1 MLQVNQTINDLVAN
15 ANADMRR
22 FYGNDGTTFALL
34 VVIMSIASKVAPR
47 AKAWELKT
55 NTPIDMTPWKGAPI
69 VSAILV
75 IFVLLIYVSFHQ

>member
-1 MLQVNQTINDLVAN
+1 
-15 ANADMRR
+15 
-22 FYGNDGTTFALL
+22 
-34 VVIMSIASKVAPR
+34 MSIASKVAPR

-75 IFVLLIYVSFHQ
+75 IFVLIIYVSFHQ